1 MDRRKT
7 ETSLE
12 LAEVPGLDPFGR
24 TSRTFVW
31 KVGLGVGALVGSIDL
46 RRYDWSPRDMVVD
59 PKVLVDDDMT
69 T

>member
-1 MDRRKT
+1 M
-7 ETSLE
+7 
-12 LAEVPGLDPFGR
+12 
-24 TSRTFVW
+24 
-31 KVGLGVGALVGSIDL
+31 GALVGSIDL